1 MVVTPRGGAPTSSYQ
16 VTTIVIRRHLLLALT
31 APTCHCIYPLHST
44 YQALHLAVALLC
56 SFGRAPRMAWLP
68 VPYSNL
74 TLAPTLTPHPH
85 PQP

>member
-31 APTCHCIYPLHST
+31 APTCHCTYPLHST

-68 VPYSNL
+68 VRLARPLLEPY
-74 TLAPTLTPHPH
+74 P
-85 PQP
+85 